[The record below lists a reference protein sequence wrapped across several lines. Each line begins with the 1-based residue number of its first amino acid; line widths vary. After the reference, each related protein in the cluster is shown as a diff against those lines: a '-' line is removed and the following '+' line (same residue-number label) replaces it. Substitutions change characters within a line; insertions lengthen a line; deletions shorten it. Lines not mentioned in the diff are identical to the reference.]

1 MVHALHEAQRVLKP
15 EGCLIDLRP
24 MAVHRRVGI
33 SRAGI
38 VQPIGAMRENFDG
51 DHAADSA
58 VAHVLDEGSFKIEKR
73 LKFNCNRVM
82 DTFDEFK
89 EWVNNFV
96 TLSNNPPHEW
106 LLERVKRN
114 LAEKPGKYKL
124 VVGAPLK
131 LQVLRKRKRVEL

>member
-15 EGCLIDLRP
+15 EGTLIDLRP

-38 VQPIGAMRENFDG
+38 VQPIGALREKFDD
-51 DHAADSA
+51 DHAADNA
-58 VAHVLDEGSFKIEKR
+58 VAHVLDEGSFKLERR
-73 LKFNCNRVM
+73 LKFNCTRVM

-89 EWVNNFV
+89 DWVNEFAILCNI
-96 TLSNNPPHEW
+96 PPQDR
-106 LLERVKRN
+106 LLDKVKRN
-114 LAEKPGKYKL
+114 LVEKPGRYKL